1 VHLKERGKAS
11 MELVELNKQLRAGTP
26 SNFYIFVGEEIG
38 LQNVYLKQFGEYK
51 RVDTVSEVL
60 SKLTIKGFGFNKSSK
75 EVYVVRD
82 DLDFLTNKHLEENIK
97 QLEKAKLGILIIQ
110 VTNVNKKSA
119 WYKTLKDYAVEFNK
133 LTPTQLIHQIQHYN
147 LTDNKDTLKYFV
159 SACNNDYTTILN
171 EIDKYN
177 RLYAAGVYKTFS
189 IDTLLDMM
197 PPKYDYTVFDFID
210 LVLKHDMKAIQV
222 MDLLLEQNQSPLGIL
237 SLLYQNISK
246 AILVIGHKGQ
256 QDITKKT
263 GLPYWQVKKIL
274 NNVKISPGGLLA
286 ALRFIQQYDNGVK
299 SGRYSPEIGLQCCIL
314 NILSTN

>member
-1 VHLKERGKAS
+1 
-11 MELVELNKQLRAGTP
+11 MELVELNKQLRTNNIG
-26 SNFYIFVGEEIG
+26 NFYIFTGDEIG

-60 SKLTIKGFGFNKSSK
+60 SKLTTKGFGFNKGAK

-82 DLDFLTNKHLEENIK
+82 DLDFLANKHLEENIK
-97 QLEKAKLGILIIQ
+97 QLEKAKIGTLIVQI
-110 VTNVNKKSA
+110 TNVNKKAA
-119 WYKTLKDYAVEFNK
+119 WYKTLNHYVVEFNK

-147 LTDNKDTLKYFV
+147 LTTNKKTLEYFV
-159 SACNNDYTTILN
+159 NACNDDYTTIMN

-177 RLYAAGVYKTFS
+177 RLKGAGVYNEFT

-197 PPKYDYTVFDFID
+197 PVKYNYTVFD
-210 LVLKHDMKAIQV
+210 LVDMILSNDFRAIEV
-222 MDLLLEQNQSPLGIL
+222 MDYLLAQNQNPLGIL

-256 QDITKKT
+256 QGITEKT

-274 NNVKISPGGLLA
+274 NNTKVSPGGLLA
-286 ALRFIQQYDNGVK
+286 SIRFIQQYDTGIK
-299 SGRYSPEIGLQCCIL
+299 TGRYSPEIGLQCCIL
-314 NILSTN
+314 NILDAH

>member
-1 VHLKERGKAS
+1 
-11 MELVELNKQLRAGTP
+11 MELVELNKQLRTNDIG
-26 SNFYIFVGEEIG
+26 NFYIFVGDEIG

-51 RVDTVSEVL
+51 RIDAVSEVI
-60 SKLTIKGFGFNKSSK
+60 SKLTAKGFGFSNGKK

-82 DLDFLTNKHLEENIK
+82 DLEFLTNKHLEENIK
-97 QLEKAKLGILIIQ
+97 QLEKAKLGTLILQI
-110 VTNVNKKSA
+110 TNANKKSV
-119 WYKTLKDYAVEFNK
+119 WYKTLKDYVVEFNK

-147 LTDNKDTLKYFV
+147 LTDNQDTLKYFV

-177 RLYAAGVYKTFS
+177 RLHDAGVYKTFS

-210 LVLKHDMKAIQV
+210 LVMQHDMKAVHV
-222 MDLLLEQNQSPLGIL
+222 MDLLLEQNQNPLGIL

-246 AILVIGHKGQ
+246 AILVVGHKGQ
-256 QDITKKT
+256 QGITEKT

-274 NNVKISPGGLLA
+274 NNTRVSPSGLLA
-286 ALRFIQQYDNGVK
+286 SIRFIQQYDTGIK
-299 SGRYSPEIGLQCCIL
+299 TGRYSPEVGLQCCIL
-314 NILSTN
+314 NILNSH

>member
-1 VHLKERGKAS
+1 
-11 MELVELNKQLRAGTP
+11 MELVELNKQLRTNDIG
-26 SNFYIFVGEEIG
+26 NFYIFVGDEIG

-51 RVDTVSEVL
+51 RVDTVSEIL
-60 SKLTIKGFGFNKSSK
+60 SKLTAKGFGFNKGAK

-97 QLEKAKLGILIIQ
+97 QLEKAKLGTLIVQI
-110 VTNVNKKSA
+110 TNANKKSS
-119 WYKTLKDYAVEFNK
+119 WYKTWNYYVVEFKK

-147 LTDNKDTLKYFV
+147 LTDNQDTLKYFV

-171 EIDKYN
+171 EIDKYT
-177 RLYAAGVYKTFS
+177 RLHDVGVYKTFS

-210 LVLKHDMKAIQV
+210 LIMQHDMKAIQV
-222 MDLLLEQNQSPLGIL
+222 MDLLLEQNQNPLGIL

-256 QDITKKT
+256 QGITEKT

-274 NNVKISPGGLLA
+274 NTTRISPGGLLA
-286 ALRFIQQYDNGVK
+286 AIRFIQQYDNGIK
-299 SGRYSPEIGLQCCIL
+299 SGKYAPEVGLQCCIL
-314 NILSTN
+314 NILDSH